1 MLRRVFVFGVIV
13 AAVIASG
20 CASVPMASSEMDTAA
35 KSFAVK
41 PGKANIY
48 VFRNESMGAALRM
61 TLVMDGK
68 LVGSTA
74 AKTYVLLEVDPGNH
88 TLISKTEN
96 DSTLTVSTA
105 AGRNY
110 FVWQEVKMGAFSA
123 RSALQLVDEAKGKA
137 GVAECKLIQAMKRA
151 RTDLPARSRGGRAC
165 RGPSPM
171 ATKKMH
177 SRELGLVL
185 ARQLLGVEDLHYG
198 LWDSDL
204 ELKLGNLAAAQ
215 QRYNDMLIAQLPP
228 PERGIRI
235 LDIGCGT
242 GQLLRQL
249 VDRGY
254 SADGVIPSQDLGDAV
269 RRKLADGSGHRSRI
283 FECAFEDFPVQ
294 QCRGH
299 YDVALFS
306 ESFQYISPS
315 VSLPILQAILK
326 PGALL
331 LISDFFKS
339 DAPES
344 ASLDPGFGGGHP
356 LREFYASMKRTPFVL
371 VKDEDYPLLSRLAL
385 GLLRKKLD
393 ELNHKYFSG
402 HRSKEVFERYK
413 TYRLLLYRLS

>member
-1 MLRRVFVFGVIV
+1 
-13 AAVIASG
+13 
-20 CASVPMASSEMDTAA
+20 
-35 KSFAVK
+35 
-41 PGKANIY
+41 
-48 VFRNESMGAALRM
+48 
-61 TLVMDGK
+61 
-68 LVGSTA
+68 
-74 AKTYVLLEVDPGNH
+74 
-88 TLISKTEN
+88 
-96 DSTLTVSTA
+96 
-105 AGRNY
+105 
-110 FVWQEVKMGAFSA
+110 
-123 RSALQLVDEAKGKA
+123 
-137 GVAECKLIQAMKRA
+137 
-151 RTDLPARSRGGRAC
+151 
-165 RGPSPM
+165 
-171 ATKKMH
+171 MH
-177 SRELGLVL
+177 SRELGLLL
-185 ARQLLGVEDLHYG
+185 AKQLLDVEDLHYG

-215 QRYNDMLIAQLPP
+215 QRYNDMLLAQLPP
-228 PERGIRI
+228 PGREVRV

-249 VDRGY
+249 LDRGY
-254 SADGVIPSQDLGDAV
+254 SADGVIPSKDLGDSV
-269 RRKLADGSGHRSRI
+269 RRKLADRPGHPSRI
-283 FECAFEDFPVQ
+283 FECGFEEFPVD
-294 QCRGH
+294 QCRRH

-371 VKDEDYPLLSRLAL
+371 VKDEDITRRVSPNMELVNDLLMNRIKPATLAVGRYVDGRYPLLSRLAL
-385 GLLRKKLD
+385 GLLRKKLG

-413 TYRLLLYRLS
+413 TYRLLLYRLP